1 MITAN
6 TRVRLTV
13 DDFDFIITVLSVK
26 ESDRVTLENLLT
38 DESLRNEIL
47 DHELLAKASLES
59 PDRLLISPQLMF
71 YVLCRHV
78 LRHTGAS
85 SREVADFVASL
96 LDTFTRTTRIYQA
109 AQGLYTAYL
118 SDMMQAL
125 SRASGHEA
133 FLLRSHMANYSL
145 FVSGMFVENLERRQ
159 ERGAPDV
166 TFYESVGGT
175 NYLVAA
181 DCRDAQR
188 YCLSSIYEE
197 LARSFH
203 EVRIALNDLATR
215 LLHVDSPSIP
225 ILTGLN

>member
-6 TRVRLTV
+6 SRLRLTV
-13 DDFDFIITVLSVK
+13 DDFDFIIRVLAVK
-26 ESDRVTLENLLT
+26 ESDRITLENLLT
-38 DESLRNEIL
+38 DEALRNEIL
-47 DHELLAKASLES
+47 DHDLLAKAILES
-59 PDRLLISPQLMF
+59 PERLVISPQLMF

-78 LRHTGAS
+78 MRHTGAS
-85 SREVADFVASL
+85 SRDVADFVASL

-109 AQGLYTAYL
+109 GQGLYTSYL
-118 SDMMQAL
+118 SDMMLAL

-145 FVSGMFVENLERRQ
+145 FVSGMFVENLERRK

-166 TFYESVGGT
+166 SYYENVGGM
-175 NYLVAA
+175 NYSVAA

-188 YCLSSIYEE
+188 YHLSSIYEE

-203 EVRIALNDLATR
+203 EVRVALNDLAAR
-215 LLHVDSPSIP
+215 ILFVDSPSLP
-225 ILTGLN
+225 IIMA